1 MKANHGADHFKCI
14 EEQAK
19 YFDYNGVLETGYL
32 CIAAGLKHLPDGK
45 FSLIRVMPEIQS
57 TTEWSMYFYVTYS
70 LPTCTKV
77 ILMLYI

>member
-1 MKANHGADHFKCI
+1 MGQITLNALESK
-14 EEQAK
+14 QST
-19 YFDYNGVLETGYL
+19 FDYYGVLETEHLCYL
-32 CIAAGLKHLPDGK
+32 CIAAGLKHLSDEK

-57 TTEWSMYFYVTYS
+57 TTEWSMYLYVTYS